1 MSGQKCIQVKRQTK
15 KPATPQDIDTRTP
28 SGKPLPY

>member
-1 MSGQKCIQVKRQTK
+1 MPKQIKKTK
-15 KPATPQDIDTRTP
+15 PKQGSKPKNQEVDTRTP

>member
-1 MSGQKCIQVKRQTK
+1 MIQIQKRKTS
-15 KPATPQDIDTRTP
+15 KPAPQDIDTRTP